1 VSGFSRTR
9 LLGDNIRRMG
19 DREQLIDISEQLAS
33 AISRRDV
40 AAVRGFLADGFVQ
53 RLVGEKAVDTETFL
67 ANITRIPGDIL
78 FVKVEQ
84 LTVDIWGDSAIVT
97 GIQQARLEIDG
108 SVVNDRRAFVDWFV
122 KENGDWKVR
131 TAVDLAAN

>member
-1 VSGFSRTR
+1 MDDRAR
-9 LLGDNIRRMG
+9 LISL
-19 DREQLIDISEQLAS
+19 SEQLAS
-33 AISRRDV
+33 AIARRDV
-40 AAVRGFLADGFVQ
+40 TSIRGFLADGFVQ
-53 RLVGEKAVDTETFL
+53 RPAGGAAVDTETFL

-84 LTVDIWGDSAIVT
+84 LTVDLWGDSAIVT

-122 KENGDWKVR
+122 KETGDWKLR

>member
-1 VSGFSRTR
+1 MDDRAR
-9 LLGDNIRRMG
+9 LISL
-19 DREQLIDISEQLAS
+19 SEQLAG
-33 AISRRDV
+33 AIAKRDV
-40 AAVRGFLADGFVQ
+40 TAVRAFLADGFVQ
-53 RLVGEKAVDTETFL
+53 RPAGGDAVDTETFL

-97 GIQQARLEIDG
+97 GIQQARLEIDE

-122 KENGDWKVR
+122 KETADWKLR

>member
-1 VSGFSRTR
+1 MDDRARLVS
-9 LLGDNIRRMG
+9 L
-19 DREQLIDISEQLAS
+19 SEQLAG

-40 AAVRGFLADGFVQ
+40 AAVRGFLAEGFVQ
-53 RLVGEKAVDTETFL
+53 RPAGGAAVDTDEFL
-67 ANITRIPGDIL
+67 ANITRIPGEIL
-78 FVKVEQ
+78 FVTVEQ

-122 KENGDWKVR
+122 KESGNWKLR

>member
-9 LLGDNIRRMG
+9 LLGDNIRLMG

-53 RLVGEKAVDTETFL
+53 RPAGGTAVDTETFL